1 MKYAS
6 KTLRLFSPGARE
18 VVVKCIWK
26 SKHAENIWEKPK
38 KKRKKKQWMVAGRPD
53 QIVEHIKKPQKLKWF
68 GISP

>member
-38 KKRKKKQWMVAGRPD
+38 KKRKKSSGWWQVGQTR
-53 QIVEHIKKPQKLKWF
+53 
-68 GISP
+68 